1 MTKPTPRAEI
11 EIRGTLVG
19 FLRRDIRQI
28 SDQERE
34 LVDRLVDSQQREA
47 GVGSRV
53 TRIVIE
59 TDYPD
64 PDRLAYTASFR
75 VEVNGE
81 DPDAPAA
88 EEDEG
93 DGSGQPD
100 GR

>member
-1 MTKPTPRAEI
+1 MGLTPRAEI
-11 EIRGTLVG
+11 DIRGTQVG

-34 LVDRLVDSQQREA
+34 LVDRLVESQQREA
-47 GVGSRV
+47 GVGKSV

-64 PDRLAYTASFR
+64 PDRLSYTASFR

-81 DPDAPAA
+81 EPDAAA

-93 DGSGQPD
+93 DGRG
-100 GR
+100 

>member
-1 MTKPTPRAEI
+1 MKLTPRAEI
-11 EIRGTLVG
+11 CIQGTLVG

-81 DPDAPAA
+81 DLDAPPA

-93 DGSGQPD
+93 DDRGQPG